1 MAEKLTCEELEQRV
15 KELEEKAG
23 KFKQAEEELL
33 KSKAILQEV
42 FDAISDP
49 LFKLDKEM
57 KIKVFNRT
65 AADHYKV
72 KAKDIIGKPCYQT
85 LRGSSEPCRACG
97 ISSSVLEGKHVS
109 FEQKSITDPE
119 KIEKI
124 FIYPV
129 KNNDKEVHSV
139 IVRISDITEEKKMKQ
154 ELLQADKM
162 ISLGVLV
169 SGVAHEIN
177 NPNNFIMLNTPLLS
191 GAWDSI
197 APILE
202 DYYEENGD
210 FNLGR
215 LPYSEMRDEIPKL
228 LNGIKK
234 GSKRI
239 KRIVQDLKDYSRQ
252 NIGKINQTVNVN
264 EFIESAISLVGNMIK
279 KSTNKFSVEYGKDL
293 PVIKCSKQKL
303 EQVIIN
309 LIQNACQAL
318 PDKSKGVFVKSL
330 FNDKSGNIVVEV
342 RDEGIGINE
351 KVLPRIMDPFY
362 TTRRSYGGTGL
373 GLSVSA
379 NIIKEHGGKIEVKSQ
394 RGEGSIFA
402 IFLPTKKTEE
412 PIKILV
418 VDDDSSIRNVI
429 TKALGKKRCY
439 LVKEASSGVEA
450 CVKLGSDCPNILI
463 LDIQMPDMDGVE
475 LCRLIKAKPELSGI
489 KIIVITGFP
498 DSTKAKE
505 IADMG
510 FKNILPKPFHLTD
523 LLGTVEMVLR
533 GE

>member
-1 MAEKLTCEELEQRV
+1 MAGKSTCEELEQRV
-15 KELEEKAG
+15 KELEEKAE
-23 KFKQAEEELL
+23 KCKQTEEELL
-33 KSKAILQEV
+33 KSKTMLQEV
-42 FDAISDP
+42 FDEISDP

-57 KIKVFNRT
+57 RIEVFNRA
-65 AADHYKV
+65 AADHHKI
-72 KAKDIIGKPCYQT
+72 KSKDVIGKPCYQA
-85 LRGSSEPCRACG
+85 LKGRAEPCHGCDIPSA
-97 ISSSVLEGKHVS
+97 VLDGKHVS
-109 FEQKSITDPE
+109 FELKGFRDPK

-124 FIYPV
+124 VIYPV
-129 KNNDKEVHSV
+129 KNNDNEIHSA
-139 IVRISDITEEKKMKQ
+139 IVRISDITEQKKLEQ

-191 GAWDSI
+191 DAWDSI

-202 DYYEENGD
+202 DYYEKNGD

-239 KRIVQDLKDYSRQ
+239 KRIVQDLKDYSRHD
-252 NIGKINQTVNVN
+252 IGEINQTVNVN
-264 EFIESAISLVGNMIK
+264 ELIESAISLVGNMIK

-293 PVIKCSKQKL
+293 PVIRGGKHKL

-318 PDKSKGVFVKSL
+318 PDKSKGLFVKSL
-330 FNDKSGNIVVEV
+330 FDDKNGSIVIEV
-342 RDEGIGINE
+342 RDEGIGMAE
-351 KVLPRIMDPFY
+351 EVQPRIMDPFY
-362 TTRRSYGGTGL
+362 TTKRSNGGTGL

-394 RGEGSIFA
+394 RGEESIFT
-402 IFLPTKKTEE
+402 IFLPTKKTEK

-418 VDDDSSIRNVI
+418 VDDDSSVRDVI
-429 TKALGKKRCY
+429 TTALRKKRYC
-439 LVKEASSGVEA
+439 LVQEASSGVEA
-450 CVKLGSDCPNILI
+450 CVKLGSDYPNILI

-475 LCRLIKAKPELSGI
+475 ICRLIKAKPELSGI
-489 KIIVITGFP
+489 KVIVITGFP

-510 FKNILPKPFHLTD
+510 FKNILPKPFNITD

-533 GE
+533 G